1 MTDILVA
8 YVKNTAFD
16 ASGDGNELIV
26 FYDKLILKLQ
36 HRLNPIKYAI
46 ITISC
51 SRQHESKFPSNI
63 LANCRFF
70 RYRGLHQILGGSK
83 RQTEGPS

>member
-1 MTDILVA
+1 MTDILMA
-8 YVKNTAFD
+8 YVKDTAFD

-26 FYDKLILKLQ
+26 FYDKLVLKLQ

-51 SRQHESKFPSNI
+51 SRQHDSKYFPI
-63 LANCRFF
+63 C
-70 RYRGLHQILGGSK
+70 
-83 RQTEGPS
+83 

>member
-16 ASGDGNELIV
+16 ASGDGNELLV

-51 SRQHESKFPSNI
+51 SRQHESKLPSIN
-63 LANCRFF
+63 LTNDHFS
-70 RYRGLHQILGGSK
+70 RYRGLHQILGCS
-83 RQTEGPS
+83 